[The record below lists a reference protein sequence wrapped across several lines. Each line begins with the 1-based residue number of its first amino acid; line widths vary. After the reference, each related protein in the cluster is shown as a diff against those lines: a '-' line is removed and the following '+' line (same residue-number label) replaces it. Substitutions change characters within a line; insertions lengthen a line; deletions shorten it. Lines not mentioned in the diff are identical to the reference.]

1 MECLNKMLLDVNG
14 LWYKITQM
22 YIPVCENF
30 TLFNKK
36 NLLLFFFKFARKPHA
51 VNMLQREGGI
61 WECRELAG
69 DCKAGVGELGLG
81 QGQQHLFPPPSHFG
95 QPGIVLV
102 IHKCKHTKYA
112 HI

>member
-1 MECLNKMLLDVNG
+1 MDRGIKSHRCTAPYVKTSHFS
-14 LWYKITQM
+14 K
-22 YIPVCENF
+22 
-30 TLFNKK
+30 KK
-36 NLLLFFFKFARKPHA
+36 NLLLFFFQFARKPHA